1 MNERI
6 IKTIEL
12 KAPVSRVWQAIT
24 DHREFGNWF
33 RAKIDAPF
41 AVGEISTGHITY
53 PGYEFYKWYARV
65 LKMEHERYFAFEWPN
80 PADPHADDYSNEPM
94 TLVEFALESIE
105 GGTRL
110 TITESGFENIP
121 EDRRGNA
128 FRENDG
134 GWTQQMKNI
143 EVHIAHG

>member
-1 MNERI
+1 MNDRI
-6 IKTIEL
+6 VKTIDL

-33 RAKIDAPF
+33 RAKIDQPF
-41 AVGEISTGHITY
+41 VVGEISTGHITY

-65 LKMEHERYFAFEWPN
+65 LKMDHERYFAFEWPN
-80 PADPHADDYSNEPM
+80 PADPHADSYANDPM
-94 TLVEFALESIE
+94 TLVEFTLEAID

-110 TITESGFENIP
+110 TITESGFDSIP

-128 FRENDG
+128 FRDNDG
-134 GWTQQMKNI
+134 GWAQQMKNI
-143 EVHIAHG
+143 EVHVAHG